1 MFRLNVIFKGA
12 NIPSLC
18 KIEWAHPINMNSP
31 KNEISRSAL
40 PSAKFDTLVCLSL
53 NKEE

>member
-1 MFRLNVIFKGA
+1 MDASHQHEL
-12 NIPSLC
+12 
-18 KIEWAHPINMNSP
+18 P
-31 KNEISRSAL
+31 KNEFSLNAL